1 MSPSF
6 KWHFPTT
13 DWGDKDAINDPL
25 RSTFEGRHE
34 YYIARES
41 IQNSL
46 DAKRK
51 GETSVHVTF
60 ERFNIAKREVPGLAE
75 LVSVIQ
81 AAKEFSKD
89 EDKSEQEYG
98 TALRVL
104 NDDNISILKI
114 SDYNTTGLTGDDEL
128 KSGGWYK
135 LLETTGANSMSG
147 DGGGSFG
154 IGKGAPF
161 AASLLRTV
169 YYSTIN
175 DKDEFKF
182 AGKARISSF
191 RNEEGDIRH
200 GIGQFGEEVT
210 GRGVR
215 SVTDPN
221 SLPGYFKRDVKGTD
235 VYVLGYRTDESDW
248 TSLLLNS
255 ILNNFW
261 AAIHFGELT
270 VDLKENGELKHQ
282 INNETLGELMAEFA
296 AGSGD
301 SYEYFQAVI
310 NPTVYEKGDLPLLK
324 DVELYIRLGEG
335 LPKDVQLMRKTKMSI
350 TKIENYRVLTEP
362 YVAVF
367 ICKSEDGN
375 KLLRSLEP
383 PTHDQW
389 VPELGD
395 QILGDKLGTRVIKE
409 YREWIK
415 QSLRKLAEQFVTEP
429 EDIPDLSKWLP
440 EVDERDDLKSFTG
453 SFGERTDQVRDEES
467 PVEVGAQKPRE
478 EFETM
483 TGQKRELNLT
493 QNFERGDGPA
503 PLGTQNRNNREKNAT
518 IDPTKPGVLP
528 RINTADIRFRAREI
542 FVDGKRKYK
551 VILTSQEEQTGSI
564 KLLAVGDDSDFPLEI
579 STVFDQNNN
588 QVDTKDSEIKGITL
602 PANEPVT
609 LVVELTNQNRYSLGV
624 E

>member
-46 DAKRK
+46 DAKRA
-51 GETSVHVTF
+51 GETAVHVTF
-60 ERFNIAKREVPGLAE
+60 ERFNIQKREVPGLAE

-104 NDDNISILKI
+104 NDDSISILKI

-128 KSGGWYK
+128 QSGGWYK

-191 RNEEGDIRH
+191 RNPEGDIRH
-200 GIGQFGEEVT
+200 GIGQYGEEVI
-210 GRGVR
+210 GRGVK

-221 SLPGYFKRDVKGTD
+221 TLPEYFRRDVRGTD
-235 VYVLGYRTDESDW
+235 VYVLGYRTNENDW

-270 VDLKENGELKHQ
+270 VDLKENGELKYQ
-282 INNETLGELMAEFA
+282 INSETLGDLMAEFA
-296 AGSGD
+296 AGDSD
-301 SYEYFQAVI
+301 SYEYYQAVI
-310 NPTVYEKGDLPLLK
+310 NPTVYEQGELSLLK
-324 DVELYIRLGEG
+324 DVELYIRLGEN

-367 ICKSEDGN
+367 ICKSKAGN
-375 KLLRSLEP
+375 ELLRALEP

-395 QILGDKLGTRVIKE
+395 QILGDNLGTRVIKE

-415 QSLRKLAEQFVTEP
+415 KSLRKLADQFVTEP

-440 EVDERDDLKSFTG
+440 EIDERDDLKSFTG
-453 SFGERTDQVRDEES
+453 SFGERTDQVRTEES
-467 PVEVGAQKPRE
+467 PVEIGAQKPRE
-478 EFETM
+478 EFESM

-493 QNFERGDGPA
+493 QNFERGEGPA
-503 PLGTQNRNNREKNAT
+503 PKGTQNRNNKEKNAT
-518 IDPTKPGVLP
+518 IDPTTPGVLP
-528 RINTADIRFRAREI
+528 RINTAEIRFRAREVFI
-542 FVDGKRKYK
+542 DGKRKYK
-551 VILTSQEEQTGSI
+551 VILTSEEDQIGSI
-564 KLLAVGDDSDFPLEI
+564 RLLAVGDDSDFPLELKE
-579 STVFDQNNN
+579 VFDQSGSPIEF
-588 QVDTKDSEIKGITL
+588 KDSEVKKITL
-602 PANEPVT
+602 AAKLPTT
-609 LVVELTNQNRYSLGV
+609 LLIELNNQNRYSLGV